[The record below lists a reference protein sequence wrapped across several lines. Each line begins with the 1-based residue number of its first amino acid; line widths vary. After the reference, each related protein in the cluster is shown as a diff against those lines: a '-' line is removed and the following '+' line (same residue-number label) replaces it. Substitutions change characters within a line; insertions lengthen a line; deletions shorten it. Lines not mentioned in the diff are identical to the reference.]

1 MKYPLLMRHHTG
13 YENFVVKMMNL
24 FEESCELNI
33 EEKIEEESEEED
45 DLDPMDL
52 YHIPNDSF

>member
-1 MKYPLLMRHHTG
+1 
-13 YENFVVKMMNL
+13 MNL

-33 EEKIEEESEEED
+33 EEKIEEESEED

>member
-1 MKYPLLMRHHTG
+1 MRHHTG